1 MSKEYFLKNIE
12 THDIIAKF
20 EFRDTPFTGSCYQ
33 AIAWDSS
40 GLPIEWMFHSEI
52 YAKIDACTHWYFR
65 GQDYINECEIDSY
78 YHLCGNGSFEDH
90 IRLMCFVWKLEMD
103 LYLKKNASDK
113 NACDYIKADYDT
125 GLLEV
130 MLKGY
135 EIIEKA

>member
-1 MSKEYFLKNIE
+1 M
-12 THDIIAKF
+12 
-20 EFRDTPFTGSCYQ
+20 
-33 AIAWDSS
+33 
-40 GLPIEWMFHSEI
+40 
-52 YAKIDACTHWYFR
+52 
-65 GQDYINECEIDSY
+65 
-78 YHLCGNGSFEDH
+78 CGNGSFEDH

-103 LYLKKNASDK
+103 LYLKKNANDK